1 MLKKSAS
8 LSSARRA
15 RPARQARPEVRGSK
29 FRKPRTS
36 DLEPSPVPLSP
47 SVSRVYPAKARATP
61 PLDAETI
68 AIGTELLIGGRTDS
82 NSLFLADELGQLGIA
97 VRFKSVVGDERQDI
111 VTAIHTAVKRAQ
123 VIILTGGLGPTV
135 DDCTREAVAQATGHR
150 LGRRKE
156 ALEGMMARLAQWGR
170 RPSKGQLRQAM
181 IPSGATVLKN
191 PAGSAPGFWLTWN
204 KALIVSLPGVPRE
217 MEEMVRQEV
226 LPLLRAA
233 SESSGRSPRAPIV
246 RQVFH
251 TFGLAEA
258 DVDAKLEGLIPKAVP
273 VDLGLLASPMGVLV
287 SLTTK
292 GNQSAPE
299 KSPDLLQKLANDVRA
314 RLSDWLYAEG
324 RDTMEEV
331 VGRELTK
338 RRLILAVA
346 ESCTGGLIG
355 HRLTQVAGSS
365 AYVDRAAVCYS
376 NRAKTEML
384 GVPAELIAQRGAVSK
399 EVAAAMASGIR
410 ERANV
415 SVGLSVTGIA
425 GPGGGTE
432 TKPVGLV
439 YIGLDDGT
447 GQPITREFRFHGDRN
462 VIKQRSSQAALDLL
476 RRWLLNKGSK

>member
-1 MLKKSAS
+1 MN
-8 LSSARRA
+8 
-15 RPARQARPEVRGSK
+15 QTNQTNQMNQIDQMNQ
-29 FRKPRTS
+29 F
-36 DLEPSPVPLSP
+36 
-47 SVSRVYPAKARATP
+47 
-61 PLDAETI
+61 DAETI
-68 AIGTELLIGGRTDS
+68 AIGTELLIGGRSDT
-82 NSLFLADELGQLGIA
+82 NSLFLAEELGKLGIT
-97 VRFKSVVGDERQDI
+97 VRFKSVVGDEQQDI
-111 VTAIHTAVKRAQ
+111 VAAIHTAVKRAQ
-123 VIILTGGLGPTV
+123 IIVMTGGLGPTV
-135 DDCTREAVAQATGHR
+135 DDCTREAVASATGQR
-150 LGRRKE
+150 LGRRKD
-156 ALEGMMARLAQWGR
+156 ALEGLTARLAQWGR
-170 RPSKGQLRQAM
+170 IPNAAQLRQAL

-191 PAGSAPGFWLTWN
+191 PVGSAPGFCLTWM

-226 LPLLRAA
+226 VPLLRTAH
-233 SESSGRSPRAPIV
+233 ESSGAPLRAPIV

-258 DVDAKLEGLIPKAVP
+258 DVDAKLQGLIPKGAP

-292 GNQSAPE
+292 GNPSAPE
-299 KSPDLLQKLANDVRA
+299 KQRDLLQKLAHNVRS
-314 RLSDWLYAEG
+314 RLGEWLFAEG

-331 VGRELTK
+331 VGRELAK
-338 RRLILAVA
+338 QRLMLAVA

-365 AYVDRAAVCYS
+365 AYVDRGAICFS

-384 GVPAELIAQRGAVSK
+384 GVPADLIALRGAVSG
-399 EVAAAMASGIR
+399 EVAAAMACGIR

-439 YIGLDDGT
+439 YIGLDDGS
-447 GQPITREFRFHGDRN
+447 GRPISREFRFHGDRN
-462 VIKQRSSQAALDLL
+462 VIKQRSSQAALDVL
-476 RRWLLNKGSK
+476 RRWLLDKA

>member
-1 MLKKSAS
+1 MN
-8 LSSARRA
+8 
-15 RPARQARPEVRGSK
+15 QINQMNQ
-29 FRKPRTS
+29 TNQI
-36 DLEPSPVPLSP
+36 
-47 SVSRVYPAKARATP
+47 
-61 PLDAETI
+61 DAETI
-68 AIGTELLIGGRTDS
+68 AIGTELLIGGRSDS
-82 NSLFLADELGQLGIA
+82 NSLFLADELGKLGIA
-97 VRFKSVVGDERQDI
+97 VRFKSVVGDERRDI
-111 VTAIHTAVKRAQ
+111 VTAIHIAVTRAQ

-135 DDCTREAVAQATGHR
+135 DDCTREAVARATGHR

-156 ALEGMMARLAQWGR
+156 ALEGMTARLAQWGR
-170 RPSKGQLRQAM
+170 IPNTAQLRQGM

-191 PAGSAPGFWLTWN
+191 PVGSAPGFCLTWK
-204 KALIVSLPGVPRE
+204 KALIISLPGVPRE
-217 MEEMVRQEV
+217 MEEMMRQEV

-233 SESSGRSPRAPIV
+233 SELSGRPLRWPIV

-258 DVDAKLEGLIPKAVP
+258 DVDAKLKGLIPKGAP
-273 VDLGLLASPMGVLV
+273 VDLGMLASPMGVLV

-292 GNQSAPE
+292 GNQSTPE
-299 KSPDLLQKLANDVRA
+299 KNRDLLEELTNDVRS
-314 RLSDWLYAEG
+314 RLSDWLFAEG

-338 RRLILAVA
+338 QGLMLAVA

-365 AYVDRAAVCYS
+365 AYVDRGAVCYS

-384 GVPAELIAQRGAVSK
+384 GVPAELIAHNGAVSK
-399 EVAAAMASGIR
+399 EVAAAMACGIR
-410 ERANV
+410 QRANV

-447 GQPITREFRFHGDRN
+447 GQPITQEFRFHGDRN

-476 RRWLLNKGSK
+476 RRWLLGKASR